1 MFILNRYY
9 KFYKYNGL
17 IKTITKILTTPYRI
31 FKKYIYQKNKEIIFL
46 LSINL
51 IPIGLVLATSIIM
64 GAEIRTMWTVSYT
77 HLTLPTTCS
86 V

>member
-31 FKKYIYQKNKEIIFL
+31 VKKHIYQKNKKISLIKTLQKKDLILFIKL
-46 LSINL
+46 ISGPQMKVFQVMDLS
-51 IPIGLVLATSIIM
+51 
-64 GAEIRTMWTVSYT
+64 
-77 HLTLPTTCS
+77 
-86 V
+86 

>member
-31 FKKYIYQKNKEIIFL
+31 VKKYIYQKNKEKPAQAGFFNSEP
-46 LSINL
+46 LSQTIERKMKKK
-51 IPIGLVLATSIIM
+51 PRA
-64 GAEIRTMWTVSYT
+64 A
-77 HLTLPTTCS
+77 LP
-86 V
+86 

>member
-31 FKKYIYQKNKEIIFL
+31 VKKHIYQKNKKNIFNQNTSEKDL
-46 LSINL
+46 ILFIKLTSGPQMKVFQAMDLS
-51 IPIGLVLATSIIM
+51 
-64 GAEIRTMWTVSYT
+64 
-77 HLTLPTTCS
+77 
-86 V
+86 

>member
-31 FKKYIYQKNKEIIFL
+31 VKKHIYQKNKKNIFNQNTFQKKDL
-46 LSINL
+46 ILFIKLISGPQMKVFQVMDLS
-51 IPIGLVLATSIIM
+51 
-64 GAEIRTMWTVSYT
+64 
-77 HLTLPTTCS
+77 
-86 V
+86 

>member
-31 FKKYIYQKNKEIIFL
+31 VKKHIYQKNKKNIFNQNTSEKSL
-46 LSINL
+46 IKALQKKDLILFIKLISGPQEKVYQVMDLS
-51 IPIGLVLATSIIM
+51 
-64 GAEIRTMWTVSYT
+64 
-77 HLTLPTTCS
+77 
-86 V
+86 